1 MNRIRKYNDTYQ
13 VLLTPNNN
21 MSPDSGFLT
30 GNWLDPKFQDFGIV
44 NFTNS
49 NDAMYEALKYP
60 DINWEKIIL
69 DHVYIYKELYNQI
82 LNIIARRN
90 LFVNIVPHLMSPDE
104 LKNEMFNRVMTYNN
118 FNLFDNFTDIISFTI
133 VEPWTKKLVSIGTL
147 IERELYNYYKIQHKK
162 IYFKKIIELIGYT
175 PYGTT
180 FQIRLIPNVLHQY
193 IRNIPIVQVSND
205 NNFQKLLNIQNKVDN
220 NYMII

>member
-30 GNWLDPKFQDFGIV
+30 GNWLDPTFKDFGII
-44 NFTNS
+44 NFDNS
-49 NDAMYEALKYP
+49 NDAVYEALKYP
-60 DINWEKIIL
+60 DINWEKIII
-69 DHVYIYKELYNQI
+69 DHEYLYKEIFNKL
-82 LNIIARRN
+82 LNIISRRN
-90 LFVNIVPHLMSPDE
+90 LYITIIPKLMSPLE
-104 LKNEMFNRVMTYNN
+104 LKNEMFNRVLTNNN

-133 VEPWTKKLVSIGTL
+133 VEPWTKKLNSISML
-147 IERELYNYYKIQHKK
+147 IQRELYNYYKIQHKK

-180 FQIRLIPNVLHQY
+180 FQIRLIPSVLHQY
-193 IRNIPIVQVSND
+193 VRDLPIIRMYND
-205 NNFQKLLNIQNKVDN
+205 NNFNKLLTTQNNIDN
-220 NYMII
+220 GYMII